1 MIRLYPSRIPYIV
14 RRLFPK
20 LIYRYP
26 ANGNRVYLTFDDGPT
41 PEITPWVLDLLKQEH
56 IKATFFCVGSQIEK
70 HPDIFKQIIDA
81 GHQIGNHSFQHENGW
96 KTASVEYLESVKK
109 TGKLITQYNISS
121 KLFRPPYGRI
131 TPKQIKFLKQANYRI
146 IMWSILSGDFSSKLN
161 PALALNYLKNN
172 THAGA
177 IIVFHDSLKAYK
189 NLKII
194 LPAYIK
200 QLKKQ
205 GYTFAKL

>member
-1 MIRLYPSRIPYIV
+1 MMRLYPSKMPFFV
-14 RRLFPK
+14 RWLLPK

-26 ANGNRVYLTFDDGPT
+26 ADDNRVYLTFDDGPT
-41 PEITPWVLDLLKQEH
+41 PEVTPWILDLLKQEQ
-56 IKATFFCVGSQIEK
+56 IKATFFCLGSQIEK
-70 HPDIFKQIIDA
+70 HPDIFKQIIDT
-81 GHQIGNHSFQHENGW
+81 GHQIGNHSFQHESGW
-96 KTASVEYLESVKK
+96 KTTTGKYIESVKK
-109 TGKLITQYNISS
+109 TEKLITQYNITT

-146 IMWSILSGDFSSKLN
+146 IMWSMLSGDFSSKLN

-172 THAGA
+172 TQGGD

-205 GYTFAKL
+205 GYTFDKL